1 LKGSLRGNE
10 RKAEKHVLRALMTF
24 GVMRA
29 QNLLKKTNRKNN
41 SQKPKAKESAFKQK
55 KTQKL
60 QVKQIDP

>member
-29 QNLLKKTNRKNN
+29 QNLLKKPIEKIIAK
-41 SQKPKAKESAFKQK
+41 SQRISF
-55 KTQKL
+55 
-60 QVKQIDP
+60 